1 MRESDLKHVGRLRW
15 QIFQIK
21 QKINAH
27 IYLKVEKC
35 HLILNWMISEVA
47 IAIVHLKKSV
57 LLKVIP
63 TFNRASNW
71 VSSWTGNWVGM
82 SHSFCPWTTKVL
94 VPTEGKNHNKL
105 TSTIKKFEYKAWNIE
120 ILLSWCFSCYYD
132 DY

>member
-1 MRESDLKHVGRLRW
+1 MKWHSHC
-15 QIFQIK
+15 
-21 QKINAH
+21 A
-27 IYLKVEKC
+27 
-35 HLILNWMISEVA
+35 
-47 IAIVHLKKSV
+47 LKKKSL

-82 SHSFCPWTTKVL
+82 SHSFCPWTTNVL

-105 TSTIKKFEYKAWNIE
+105 ISTLKKFEYKAWNIE

-132 DY
+132 TISEGLMWVEDSVSEVLMWAVHSTICTPLFIVDVCFKCFLII